1 VKFRGPRVRPWA
13 SCLARNSLRP
23 VCAHL
28 EFTEQRATVLQPEF
42 DRHLAARLQRRAR
55 LHQHQVQAAGL
66 EYRGIV
72 RGDAQVRD
80 GAHAAD
86 AVDDPGFVQR
96 GVAECGAAGR
106 HDRRR
111 HRAAILD
118 AAEAGHH
125 RHRFRRHRTRWHS
138 HPAIANPGRAVAI
151 GNFDGV
157 HRGHQAILARL
168 RERAAELGLPSC
180 VVIFEPQPRE
190 YFAPDKAPARLTRLR
205 EKLRLLSEQGVDLVL
220 CLAFNRR
227 LREMSAAEFVHA
239 TLVEGLGVRHLEVG
253 DDFRFGCDRAGDF
266 DFLLKAGAAQ
276 GFTVEAATT
285 IEVDGERV
293 SSTRLRQ
300 VLAEGDLSLAQKL
313 LGRPFTI
320 TGRVL
325 HGQALG
331 RQLGAP
337 TANIQLKRRSTP
349 LSGVFVVSTEV
360 DGQTRPAVANIGMR
374 PSVESDGQP
383 HLEVHLL
390 DYQGDLYGR
399 LLRVTFHHKLRDEQR
414 FASLE
419 ALKTAID
426 ADIAAAR
433 DYWRA
438 SPLST
443 SQD

>member
-1 VKFRGPRVRPWA
+1 L
-13 SCLARNSLRP
+13 LAPACGKP
-23 VCAHL
+23 V
-28 EFTEQRATVLQPEF
+28 
-42 DRHLAARLQRRAR
+42 RRAR
-55 LHQHQVQAAGL
+55 YVRIIDDFSSKKCGMQL
-66 EYRGIV
+66 V
-72 RGDAQVRD
+72 RGLHNLR
-80 GAHAAD
+80 
-86 AVDDPGFVQR
+86 P
-96 GVAECGAAGR
+96 
-106 HDRRR
+106 R
-111 HRAAILD
+111 HR
-118 AAEAGHH
+118 GC
-125 RHRFRRHRTRWHS
+125 
-138 HPAIANPGRAVAI
+138 VATI

-190 YFAPDKAPARLTRLR
+190 FFSPDKAPARLTRLR
-205 EKLRLLSEQGVDLVL
+205 EKLRLLREQGVDLVL

-227 LREMSAAEFVHA
+227 LRELSAAEFVHA

-266 DFLLKAGAAQ
+266 DFLLKMGAVE

-285 IEVDGERV
+285 IEIDGERV
-293 SSTRLRQ
+293 SSSRLRQ
-300 VLAEGDLSLAQKL
+300 VLAEGQLALAEKL
-313 LGRPFTI
+313 LGRPFSI
-320 TGRVL
+320 TGRVM
-325 HGQALG
+325 HGQKLG

-349 LSGVFVVSTEV
+349 LSGVYIVSTEI
-360 DGQTRPAVANIGMR
+360 DGQVQAGVANIGMR
-374 PSVESDGQP
+374 PTVESDGKP

-399 LLRVTFHHKLRDEQR
+399 LLRVTFHSKLRDEQR

-438 SPLST
+438 SPFTT